1 MFICPDGPLDL
12 ALAHSITQLA
22 QQVKDRHD
30 HYFLLVDLRTA
41 GTIHPDAR
49 RVLVK
54 FGSGSPPLAIASYG
68 AGILARGFNALL
80 NGAMNI
86 LGAQRQNWMQFS
98 RKEEAQAWLEKER
111 RRLIHQ
117 AVDQD

>member
-1 MFICPDGPLDL
+1 MFVCPEGPLDL
-12 ALAHSITQLA
+12 ALARSITQLA